1 MKRLNSGFT
10 LIELMIV
17 VAIIGVLA
25 AIAIPQYQNYVA
37 RAQVSEALVLASG
50 AKTAMAE
57 FLSTNGVFATVEN
70 ATSTLSTRCENTSGN
85 QTKHNAGC
93 NITYGLASANDISG
107 KYVANVKTNSDP
119 AKPKVGI
126 IIALFGHGEGRI
138 IFDEIANEVDCDR
151 ERDDEDSPYA
161 GVVKWD
167 DSNTT
172 LPDRC
177 VSKARVSTSDA
188 IAHSKLATGALLLT
202 GTDEGGSVSWVCSSV
217 CPDSGYCSL
226 TYLIDPNGK
235 DITAYLPS
243 SCKAP

>member
-17 VAIIGVLA
+17 VAIIGILVA
-25 AIAIPQYQNYVA
+25 VGIPQYQNYVA

-57 FLSTNGVFATVEN
+57 FLSTNGVFATIGDD
-70 ATSTLSTRCENTSGN
+70 TLSTRCVNKNDVPRG
-85 QTKHNAGC
+85 HNSGC
-93 NITYGLASANDISG
+93 NYTYRLANPNDIKG
-107 KYVANVKTNSDP
+107 KYVANVRTNGDSDTP
-119 AKPKVGI
+119 GVGI
-126 IIALFGHGEGRI
+126 IIALFGDGEGRI
-138 IFDEIANEVDCDR
+138 IFDAIADKEECDSA
-151 ERDDEDSPYA
+151 DPSYSWGTA
-161 GVVKWD
+161 
-167 DSNTT
+167 NTT
-172 LPDRC
+172 LTADAC
-177 VSKARVSTSDA
+177 VSQRVNIFPYA

-217 CPDSGYCSL
+217 CPDSGYCNL
-226 TYLIDPNGK
+226 TYLIDSNGK

>member
-1 MKRLNSGFT
+1 MNHKGFT

-17 VAIIGVLA
+17 VAIIGILA
-25 AIAIPQYQNYVA
+25 AVAIPQYQNYVA

-70 ATSTLSTRCENTSGN
+70 AGSTLSTRCENTSGN

-93 NITYGLASANDISG
+93 NITYGLASANDIHG
-107 KYVANVKTNSDP
+107 KYVANVKTNSDR
-119 AKPKVGI
+119 AKPNVGI
-126 IIALFGHGEGRI
+126 IIALFGDGEGRI
-138 IFDEIANEVDCDR
+138 IFDEITETECDVLILA
-151 ERDDEDSPYA
+151 DPSSYSWGTA
-161 GVVKWD
+161 
-167 DSNTT
+167 NTT
-172 LPDRC
+172 LTAEEPAC
-177 VSKARVSTSDA
+177 ISQRVNKSPYA

-202 GTDEGGSVSWVCSSV
+202 GTDEGGSVSWVCDSV
-217 CPDSGYCSL
+217 CPDTDYCSL

>member
-1 MKRLNSGFT
+1 MNHKGFT

-17 VAIIGVLA
+17 VAIIGILA
-25 AIAIPQYQNYVA
+25 EVAIPQYQNYVA
-37 RAQVSEALVLASG
+37 RTQVAEALVLAAS

-57 FLSTNGVFATVEN
+57 FVSVKGVFAQADDSGADGV
-70 ATSTLSTRCENTSGN
+70 RCKNKNGAVVGY
-85 QTKHNAGC
+85 NAGC
-93 NITYGLASANDISG
+93 NITYGLESANDIHG
-107 KYVANVKTNSDP
+107 KYVANVKTNGDP
-119 AKPKVGI
+119 AIPKVGI

-226 TYLIDPNGK
+226 EYLIDPNGK